1 MVLVKRLH
9 FRARHPPGL
18 NPDLLFVNLS
28 GLGKLT

>member
-1 MVLVKRLH
+1 MVLVKSLH

-18 NPDLLFVNLS
+18 NPDSAARYLN